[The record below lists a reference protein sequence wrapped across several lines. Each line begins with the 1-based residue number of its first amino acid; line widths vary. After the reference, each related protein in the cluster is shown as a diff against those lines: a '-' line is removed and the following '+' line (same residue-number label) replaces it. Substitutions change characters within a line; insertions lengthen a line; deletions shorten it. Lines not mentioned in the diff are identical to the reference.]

1 MVLAAMKCP
10 FKASNPKSSAACND
24 ASLHLWQ
31 VQMTKGDTN
40 HIYAYMWILLV
51 VMKMGRSTR
60 LQDPIMISSWEKK
73 QRTCCHSAQIL
84 GLLCLCSY
92 YFGEFQHGPYGIIFD
107 PAHFHSKIWFRVLVV
122 GHFQAFLGVHPRSLS
137 HNEGGSKGRLYEHK
151 GMI

>member
-1 MVLAAMKCP
+1 MP
-10 FKASNPKSSAACND
+10 IQGFKSKIFGSLQWCQSALMTSPNDKRRYKS
-24 ASLHLWQ
+24 
-31 VQMTKGDTN
+31 
-40 HIYAYMWILLV
+40 HICLYMWILLV